1 MLNLSLMESA
11 VLQPYGTMRK
21 FPDNLVIVGYHEDR
35 CPPEVDPFQELHDR
49 LTRFRIQISCRFI
62 CNEQSRI
69 IGEGP
74 GDHHALPQI
83 GRASGRDRG
92 QLMREPRSLSP

>member
-1 MLNLSLMESA
+1 MLNLSFMEGA
-11 VLQPYGTMRK
+11 VLQSYGTMRK
-21 FPDNLVIVGYHEDR
+21 LPDNLIIVGYHEDR
-35 CPPEVDPFQELHDR
+35 CPPEIDPFQELHDR

-74 GDHHALPQI
+74 GDHHALPLS
-83 GRASGRDRG
+83 A
-92 QLMREPRSLSP
+92 REILGHGLLFMFEPYQ